1 METKNKNGKLAIGY
15 VRVSTKDQKEHGI
28 SLEVQT
34 KLCLHEIEQGPYEF
48 LKIIYDK
55 GLSAG
60 TLNRRGVKE
69 AINLIQEKK
78 IAAIYTVHTD
88 RIARNLED
96 HIYLRNLCIENG
108 VEIIGINQ
116 PRFQNTATGRATDNV
131 LATFAEMHKEL
142 TGEKVKD
149 VLYA

>member
-78 IAAIYTVHTD
+78 IAAIRT
-88 RIARNLED
+88 
-96 HIYLRNLCIENG
+96 
-108 VEIIGINQ
+108 Q
-116 PRFQNTATGRATDNV
+116 SFQDWS
-131 LATFAEMHKEL
+131 
-142 TGEKVKD
+142 KD
-149 VLYA
+149 PGP